1 LCGDSLFGL
10 VEAGWAEVCYV
21 RDCNLFC
28 VYESQACVIVIG
40 VQPVFFAASGF
51 VEFLLTGA
59 GLGRNRE
66 RKSYESKNYE

>member
-1 LCGDSLFGL
+1 MCGDSLFRL

-21 RDCNLFC
+21 RGCNLFC

-51 VEFLLTGA
+51 VQFFLSWA

-66 RKSYESKNYE
+66 RESYEGKKL